1 MRNFD
6 VTIDLNDGLI
16 RITDPERKY
25 EKRPLNKILI
35 NQAKVPIFLDRKVRL
50 KPHQAVVATFRMRNL
65 NELSNNRQV
74 CLVPNPNSKSSA
86 ILGRSFS
93 LNQSGLCVS
102 VVLNTEATTVTIQRG
117 KKLGY
122 ALPLNT
128 DFQSVENLTKF
139 DVTKCP
145 LHANQ
150 ECIMKRINELKS
162 FRKLFSIKSE
172 TDDGLSSCSN
182 FPERPTET
190 ELAAN
195 RPILPEI
202 EHLKVKISDK
212 ELESLR
218 AVLSRNADV
227 FSKHKADIGCCNF
240 VEHEIEIEEGS
251 VPHREGARR
260 MTPHK
265 SEACRKEI
273 EMLMEYDMIEPSK
286 SPWACGV
293 VMAKKKGGQL
303 RFCCDFRYLNA
314 VTIKDAYPIPRID
327 ESLSKLGDVKF
338 FTTLDLGSAFWQV
351 PLRKQDREKTGFAC
365 ELGLFQ
371 WKRMPFGLCNATAT
385 FQRLMAQALTSVT
398 KKYRNLIM
406 CYVDDVVIATPTLED
421 HIERLDE
428 VFFCMKQAG
437 LKCKP
442 SKCEILRDS
451 IKYLGRLVDKHGVR
465 PDPESVEA
473 VLTWKAPKTDTQLM
487 SFLGFANYYREF
499 IKGYADK
506 IYPMQ
511 RLMRNKGKKFT
522 WTDEAQVSFENIKRE
537 LCEAPVLGMPTEKG
551 MFVLDTDASVVA
563 ISGILHQEQEWNGRT
578 VLRPIAIGSKVLSD
592 TEMKYG
598 APKAEMFAVITFLE
612 KYRAYLGSAPFKLR
626 LDNRAL
632 AWLKT
637 YSMDQSYIGRWI
649 VRLDGYHMIIE
660 HRTRDKHQNADSL
673 SKRTEFYERLEEK
686 QANQSEIKDGFS
698 FLDKETYDKLPLTK
712 WLDKSGHPIPGH
724 PDLPVETAAEIKLLA
739 RGEPVPLVLLVRS
752 NLVQQELT
760 RLGINN
766 MALLNRTVNVAPD
779 FMGKLRDLLD
789 REVDRHD
796 REWMETMQRLTVTER
811 SEKRPVSIRSRGVER
826 DCRSIVNQLV
836 SSMPKEILLRTS
848 FTGYGTLNQ
857 TQATEEVR
865 IKSKSSFARR
875 VHFTDAREEYGPS
888 SDCSSRDE
896 TMSGESDSFEPI
908 KDYLSDDTFEPVQDD
923 LSGERLMRPPRG
935 RILSGGV
942 GFKATNGQ
950 SFVRGVQKHL
960 RQLGI

>member
-1 MRNFD
+1 
-6 VTIDLNDGLI
+6 
-16 RITDPERKY
+16 
-25 EKRPLNKILI
+25 
-35 NQAKVPIFLDRKVRL
+35 
-50 KPHQAVVATFRMRNL
+50 
-65 NELSNNRQV
+65 
-74 CLVPNPNSKSSA
+74 
-86 ILGRSFS
+86 
-93 LNQSGLCVS
+93 
-102 VVLNTEATTVTIQRG
+102 
-117 KKLGY
+117 
-122 ALPLNT
+122 
-128 DFQSVENLTKF
+128 
-139 DVTKCP
+139 
-145 LHANQ
+145 
-150 ECIMKRINELKS
+150 
-162 FRKLFSIKSE
+162 
-172 TDDGLSSCSN
+172 
-182 FPERPTET
+182 
-190 ELAAN
+190 
-195 RPILPEI
+195 
-202 EHLKVKISDK
+202 
-212 ELESLR
+212 
-218 AVLSRNADV
+218 
-227 FSKHKADIGCCNF
+227 
-240 VEHEIEIEEGS
+240 
-251 VPHREGARR
+251 
-260 MTPHK
+260 MTPNK
-265 SEACRKEI
+265 CRKEI

-293 VMAKKKGGQL
+293 VMTKKKGGQL
-303 RFCCDFRYLNA
+303 RFCCDFRYLNS

-327 ESLSKLGDVKF
+327 ESLSKKF

-371 WKRMPFGLCNATAT
+371 WKRMPFGLRNATAT

-398 KKYRNLIM
+398 KKYGNLIM

-421 HIERLDE
+421 HIERLEE
-428 VFFCMKQAG
+428 VFSCMKQAG

-465 PDPESVEA
+465 PDPEAVEA

-578 VLRPIAIGSKVLSD
+578 VLRPIAYGSKVLSD

-598 APKAEMFAVITFLE
+598 APKAEMFAVITFVE

-626 LDNRAL
+626 VDNRAL

-673 SKRTEFYERLEEK
+673 SKKTEFYERLEEK

-698 FLDKETYDKLPLTK
+698 FLDKETYDKLPLTR

-739 RGEPVPLVLLVRS
+739 RGEPVPLDLLVRS

-760 RLGINN
+760 RLGINS

-779 FMGKLRDLLD
+779 VMGKLRDLLD

-796 REWMETMQRLTVTER
+796 REWMETIQRLTVTER
-811 SEKRPVSIRSRGVER
+811 TEKRPVSIRSRGVER
-826 DCRSIVNQLV
+826 DRRSIVNQLV
-836 SSMPKEILLRTS
+836 SSMPKEGLLRTS
-848 FTGYGTLNQ
+848 FTEYGTLNQ
-857 TQATEEVR
+857 NQTTEEVR
-865 IKSKSSFARR
+865 IRSKSSFTRR
-875 VHFTDAREEYGPS
+875 VHFTDAKEEYEPS
-888 SDCSSRDE
+888 PDCSSVDE
-896 TMSGESDSFEPI
+896 TMSGESDTLEPV
-908 KDYLSDDTFEPVQDD
+908 KNDSSEESDTVEPVQDD
-923 LSGERLMRPPRG
+923 LSGERLTRPPRG
-935 RILSGGV
+935 RILSGESGSKRPMDRVLSGESRNISNNLEYDV
-942 GFKATNGQ
+942 GESVDSSVDSGPQSWDNMSETTSNSDMSEIAIHSLLVDWKQRGLDRETHQDPDRDRYTSDEEGTVVDNAADELELIAVSKRPTRLLPHGTVVRTNLEPSVQEATPLKKIWCVKLMDDAHAPEIMSGQMNVVKTYLKARYRLSDLLRAQRNDRMTSSLKRWIDNGAPDKGDLEED
-950 SFVRGVQKHL
+950 SYKILKRFYLKRKDL
-960 RQLGI
+960 LYLNKD